1 MHGEECKMKNK
12 KLIKLNLALTI
23 VLFLLY
29 ILLIYYVSEIA
40 RFKLISS
47 FFLAMGTVIFT
58 LIFFLYVIWKIWKFD
73 YLIFNKRSTIIVAS
87 ITFLIFSFPIAYIIL
102 EFGRELAKSGSVQ
115 IGSADGWLGFIGAVF
130 GGFITLLAIIFTLG
144 KDKDENKDR
153 IPKSHKRTSRP
164 NTRMNK
170 QRRIKKTHCCGGRK
184 RLLDKME
191 NK

>member
-1 MHGEECKMKNK
+1 MKNK

-23 VLFLLY
+23 VLILLY

-40 RFKLISS
+40 KFKLISS
-47 FFLAMGTVIFT
+47 FFLSMSS
-58 LIFFLYVIWKIWKFD
+58 LIFALIFILYVIWKIWKFD

-87 ITFLIFSFPIAYIIL
+87 ITFLIFSFPLAYIIL
-102 EFGRELAKSGSVQ
+102 EFGRELAKTGSVQ

-144 KDKDENKDR
+144 KDKAENKDR

-164 NTRMNK
+164 NTSMNK
-170 QRRIKKTHCCGGRK
+170 QRKNKKRQALGGK
-184 RLLDKME
+184 
-191 NK
+191 